1 MKTEDFDTRLRQK
14 LGHFEPSFD
23 EGDWKR
29 FQHKLNAKDNRN
41 DRKAWLWFMLAALT
55 LGSGGAV
62 YSWYKA
68 HDTPKVEAND
78 LPSSRPIADVKSDRV
93 QSTETLENASES
105 KTTDARSNLAASDG
119 QGTDA
124 QKRNVHRNFMP
135 SRSNAK
141 HLNQQDLVAGQNQ
154 VVTTLA
160 TLTKEDEQIS
170 TAHATDETV
179 AIAASVGMDETVPF
193 GPPVLSPLT
202 QQHIAA
208 VDNSLLK
215 LKKTPTR
222 SKWSTGPSL
231 LYAKS
236 HQTYGW
242 VIERNANGNIAI
254 GSGLVYQQY
263 KEQEYINQKA
273 FEDANQVEFTE
284 LAKPRH
290 STAEDFQNIQI
301 QSYDVLL
308 PLYLK
313 YLRPLSSSSAAFV
326 SAGVQFTLHSKT
338 LLNFD
343 YLNYDTNQYIT
354 ESDLD
359 QSSNRATLMN
369 NFIFNL
375 GYQRKW
381 LGLQWEISGFY
392 QKSNNHQVHIPAQ
405 DLGVQTTVSYS
416 F

>member
-1 MKTEDFDTRLRQK
+1 MKTEDFDTRLRQR

-29 FQHKLNAKDNRN
+29 FQHKLNAKENRN

-68 HDTPKVEAND
+68 QDTPKVEAHD
-78 LPSSRPIADVKSDRV
+78 LSSSRPIADVKSDRV
-93 QSTETLENASES
+93 QSTESLEDAGAT
-105 KTTDARSNLAASDG
+105 KTTDARTNLSASG
-119 QGTDA
+119 ARGKHA
-124 QKRNVHRNFMP
+124 PERIIHRNFMP
-135 SRSNAK
+135 ARSNAK
-141 HLNQQDLVAGQNQ
+141 HLDQQDLIAGQNQ
-154 VVTTLA
+154 HVAELA
-160 TLTKEDEQIS
+160 TMTKKDEQLA
-170 TAHATDETV
+170 TAQTTDEP
-179 AIAASVGMDETVPF
+179 AAFAATVGMDETVPF
-193 GPPVLSPLT
+193 GPPALSPLT
-202 QQHIAA
+202 QLHLAA
-208 VDNSLLK
+208 VDKSLLK
-215 LKKTPTR
+215 LKKTTTR

-290 STAEDFQNIQI
+290 STAEDFQNIRI

-313 YLRPLSSSSAAFV
+313 YLRPLGSSSAAFV